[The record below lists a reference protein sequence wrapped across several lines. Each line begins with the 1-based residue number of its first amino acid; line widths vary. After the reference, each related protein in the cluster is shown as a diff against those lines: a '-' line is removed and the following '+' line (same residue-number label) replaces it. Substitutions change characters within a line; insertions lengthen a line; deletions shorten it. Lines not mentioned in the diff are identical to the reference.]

1 MRGVPRGECAEYR
14 AANARSTTQ
23 RRKAA
28 VYEGIFFA
36 GFGGQGIIL
45 AGRIICLAAM
55 GEGKHVSH
63 IPSYGA
69 EMRGGTANCSV
80 IVSDEEIAS
89 PLVPRPSICVV
100 MNKPS
105 LLKFEGI
112 VRPGGLLIW
121 NESLIDPA
129 PSRGDIEILAV
140 KANGIAESAGSY
152 KAANMVMLGAL
163 LKRKPAVA
171 SMEAVLGVLG
181 EAVSARNRQLNE
193 VNRKALAGGYERA

>member
-1 MRGVPRGECAEYR
+1 VGRLRHGPGLPAGCA
-14 AANARSTTQ
+14 ARQ
-23 RRKAA
+23 VGGCK
-28 VYEGIFFA
+28 VYEGMFFA

-80 IVSDEEIAS
+80 VVSDEEIAS
-89 PLVPRPSICVV
+89 PLVPRPSVCVV

-105 LLKFEGI
+105 LLKFESM

-121 NESLIDPA
+121 NESLIDLAPA
-129 PSRGDIEILAV
+129 RSDLEVLPVR
-140 KANGIAESAGSY
+140 ANDIAEAAGSY
-152 KAANMVMLGAL
+152 KSANMVMLGAL
-163 LKRKPAVA
+163 LKRKPGIA
-171 SMEAVLGVLG
+171 SMAAVLGVLN
-181 EAVSARNRQLNE
+181 EAVSARHRELNE
-193 VNRKALAGGYERA
+193 TNRKALAGGYERA

>member
-1 MRGVPRGECAEYR
+1 M
-14 AANARSTTQ
+14 
-23 RRKAA
+23 
-28 VYEGIFFA
+28 YEGIFFA

-45 AGRIICLAAM
+45 AGRIVCLAAM

-80 IVSDEEIAS
+80 VVSDEPIAS
-89 PLVPRPSICVV
+89 PLVPQPSVCVV

-105 LLKFEGI
+105 LLKFQDI

-121 NESLIDPA
+121 NESLIDIRPT
-129 PSRGDIEILAV
+129 RTDIDVLPV
-140 KANGIAESAGSY
+140 KANEIAESAGSY
-152 KAANMVMLGAL
+152 RAANMVMLGAL
-163 LKRKPAVA
+163 LKRKPSVA
-171 SMEAVLGVLG
+171 TMAAVLGVLN
-181 EAVSARNRQLNE
+181 EAVSARNRELNE

>member
-1 MRGVPRGECAEYR
+1 M
-14 AANARSTTQ
+14 
-23 RRKAA
+23 
-28 VYEGIFFA
+28 YEGIFFA

-45 AGRIICLAAM
+45 AGKIVCLAAM

-89 PLVPRPSICVV
+89 PLVPRPSICIV

-105 LLKFEGI
+105 LLKFQSI
-112 VRPGGLLIW
+112 VKPGGLLLW
-121 NESLIDPA
+121 NESLIDVK
-129 PSRGDIEILAV
+129 PSRTDVVSIAV
-140 KANGIAESAGSY
+140 QANEVAETAGSY
-152 KAANMVMLGAL
+152 KSANMVMLGAL
-163 LKRKPAVA
+163 LKHKPDVV
-171 SMEAVLGVLG
+171 SMNAILGALG
-181 EAVSARNRQLNE
+181 EAVSARHRELNE

>member
-1 MRGVPRGECAEYR
+1 
-14 AANARSTTQ
+14 
-23 RRKAA
+23 

-45 AGRIICLAAM
+45 AGKLICLAAM

-105 LLKFEGI
+105 LLKFQSI

-121 NESLIDPA
+121 NESLIDTKPD
-129 PSRGDIEILAV
+129 RTDIELLAV
-140 KANGIAESAGSY
+140 RANEIAEAAGSY
-152 KAANMVMLGAL
+152 KSANMVMLGAL
-163 LKRKPAVA
+163 LKKKPGIT
-171 SMEAVLGVLG
+171 SLGAVLGALDQ
-181 EAVSARNRQLNE
+181 AVSMRHREQNE
-193 VNRKALAGGYERA
+193 VNRKALAQGHDRA

>member
-1 MRGVPRGECAEYR
+1 M
-14 AANARSTTQ
+14 T
-23 RRKAA
+23 
-28 VYEGIFFA
+28 EGIFFA

-45 AGRIICLAAM
+45 AGRIVCLAAM

-89 PLVPRPSICVV
+89 PLVPQPSVCLV

-105 LLKFEGI
+105 LLKFERI

-121 NESLIDPA
+121 NTSLIDTAPTRTDIDILPLPA
-129 PSRGDIEILAV
+129 NE
-140 KANGIAESAGSY
+140 IAEAAGSFRS
-152 KAANMVMLGAL
+152 ANMVMLGAL
-163 LKRKPAVA
+163 VKRKPSVA
-171 SMEAVLGVLG
+171 SLGAVQAVMG
-181 EAVSARNRQLNE
+181 EAVSARHRELNE
-193 VNRKALAGGYERA
+193 VNRKALTGGYERA

>member
-1 MRGVPRGECAEYR
+1 M
-14 AANARSTTQ
+14 
-23 RRKAA
+23 
-28 VYEGIFFA
+28 YEGIFFA

-45 AGRIICLAAM
+45 AGRIVCLAAM

-89 PLVPRPSICVV
+89 PLVPRPSVCIV

-105 LLKFEGI
+105 LLKFESI

-121 NESLIDPA
+121 NKSLIDA
-129 PSRGDIEILAV
+129 GPSRTDIEIVPLA
-140 KANGIAESAGSY
+140 ANDIAEAAGSFRS
-152 KAANMVMLGAL
+152 ANMVMLGAL

-171 SMEAVLGVLG
+171 SLAAVQAVMG
-181 EAVSARNRQLNE
+181 EAVSARNRELNE